1 MTDQKHKRNSSIEL
15 LKIVAL
21 FFVVL
26 CHSIPLYKYG
36 GATELDGYINLGQ
49 STSSLQTLVL
59 IVFSHLGQV
68 GNALFIVPSAFF
80 LLDSDRVKKEKIVQ
94 FIIDTFCVSVIYLII
109 FIVIKGNLPLSYITS
124 SVLPIT
130 FNFYWFITCYI
141 ILYAIHPWLNQI
153 IRKLEKTQLF
163 SACLCMFVLYCL
175 ISYVLNG
182 KYYYSHLVGFIVYY
196 FFMGYVKL
204 YLPALSANKKQN
216 IKILLSCICG
226 FIGLIVVANYL
237 GLRVSAANG
246 LVGIL
251 ERFVNPFIVGM
262 TISAFNLCKL
272 KQSSNRLIN
281 RVSSTSLLVFV
292 ISNNVIV
299 CSYAKPVLFE
309 SIYKNF
315 SYSYIAPICLAIAA
329 ITLMASVLLAMVYM
343 NTIQKVVIKVCGWV
357 VLMFS
362 SLASQVYCFI
372 DNIEQKRGGVL
383 NNQYI
388 YCPYSIYM
396 I

>member
-372 DNIEQKRGGVL
+372 DNIEQKRGGGTE
-383 NNQYI
+383 
-388 YCPYSIYM
+388 
-396 I
+396 